1 MHETIQHSGW
11 QILMVAIPV
20 VCLLL
25 IVVFRLDQV
34 IFRPKQSQKLPRPAS
49 GTDKD
54 GEPIV
59 CDPDGRRWRKPRRG
73 R

>member
-34 IFRPKQSQKLPRPAS
+34 IFRPKPSQQLPRPTS

-54 GEPIV
+54 GEPIL
-59 CDPDGRRWRKPRRG
+59 CDPDGRRWRKAR
-73 R
+73 